1 MIIYNIYNK
10 VRVALWTMALVMTLC
25 SLFMV
30 TGCTSDDAE
39 DEEQPSGTLRLL
51 SCSTRAGGV
60 DDNYAFSSDG
70 AKLWLALTKGDDNS
84 NSNTKYGTYTYKG
97 STWDPTSYIKVPEPG
112 SYYLYGIY
120 TPNAAT
126 CAITPS
132 TDYATGAELTISG
145 LPAIVKDGEDPCVV
159 VGVQG
164 VEDSTTPWN
173 VTEGSFGYTGV
184 KLNNQDNV
192 HLLLDHLYA
201 SLSFSFTIDA
211 EYAELRTIKLKKLEI
226 ETSATTY
233 DKVKLTVTVT
243 GNSTG
248 SSPITSVTT
257 EKEGSASATS
267 VVLFDKTENSN
278 EHYIL
283 TTSMPSEPLSSAC
296 FAVFSSSE
304 DKINS
309 LKLKST
315 YDVYDRKGNKI
326 VENRESVNALDVN
339 ALFGSTTPD
348 RGIRQPVKLKV
359 NPTYLYIL
367 SDPDLDNPTI
377 TISN

>member
-1 MIIYNIYNK
+1 MIKYYIYNK
-10 VRVALWTMALVMTLC
+10 VRAALWTMALVMTLC
-25 SLFMV
+25 SLIMV
-30 TGCTSDDAE
+30 AACTSDDAE

-60 DDNYAFSSDG
+60 DENYAFSSDG

-97 STWDPTSYIKVPEPG
+97 STWDPTSYIQVPGPG
-112 SYYLYGIY
+112 PYYLYGVY

-164 VEDSTTPWN
+164 VTDPNTTWN

-201 SLSFSFTIDA
+201 SLSFSFTIDE

-243 GNSTG
+243 GNTRKAAHQQLLLYCSTKLKILM
-248 SSPITSVTT
+248 SITS
-257 EKEGSASATS
+257 
-267 VVLFDKTENSN
+267 
-278 EHYIL
+278 
-283 TTSMPSEPLSSAC
+283 
-296 FAVFSSSE
+296 
-304 DKINS
+304 
-309 LKLKST
+309 
-315 YDVYDRKGNKI
+315 
-326 VENRESVNALDVN
+326 
-339 ALFGSTTPD
+339 
-348 RGIRQPVKLKV
+348 
-359 NPTYLYIL
+359 
-367 SDPDLDNPTI
+367 
-377 TISN
+377 

>member
-10 VRVALWTMALVMTLC
+10 VRASLWTMALVMTLC

-30 TGCTSDDAE
+30 TGCTSDDVD

-60 DDNYAFSSDG
+60 DENYAFSSDG
-70 AKLWLALTKGDDNS
+70 AKLWLALTKSGDNS
-84 NSNTKYGTYTYKG
+84 NIKYGTYTYNG
-97 STWDPTSYIKVPEPG
+97 STWAPTNYIQVPGPG
-112 SYYLYGIY
+112 PYYLYGVY

-132 TDYATGAELTISG
+132 TDYATGAVLTISD
-145 LPAIVKDGEDPCVV
+145 LPALVKDGEDPCVV

-164 VEDSTTPWN
+164 VTDPNTTWN

-184 KLNNQDNV
+184 KLNNKDNV

-201 SLSFSFTIDA
+201 SLSFSFTIDD
-211 EYAELRTIKLKKLEI
+211 EYAKLRTIKLKKLEI
-226 ETSATTY
+226 ATPTTTY

-267 VVLFDKTENSN
+267 VVLFDKTENSD

-326 VENRESVNALDVN
+326 VEDRESVNALDVN

-348 RGIRQPVKLKV
+348 RGIRQPVILKV

>member
-10 VRVALWTMALVMTLC
+10 VRASLWTMALVMTLC

-30 TGCTSDDAE
+30 TGCTSDDVD

-60 DDNYAFSSDG
+60 DENYAFSSDG
-70 AKLWLALTKGDDNS
+70 AKLWLALTKSGDNS
-84 NSNTKYGTYTYKG
+84 NTRYGTYSYNG
-97 STWDPTSYIKVPEPG
+97 STWAPTNYIQVPGPG
-112 SYYLYGIY
+112 PYYLYGVY

-132 TDYATGAELTISG
+132 TDYATGAVLTISD
-145 LPAIVKDGEDPCVV
+145 LPALVKDGEDPCVV

-164 VEDSTTPWN
+164 VTDPNTTWN

-184 KLNNQDNV
+184 KLNNKDNV

-257 EKEGSASATS
+257 EKEGSAAATS
-267 VVLFDKTENSN
+267 VVLFDKTENSD

>member
-30 TGCTSDDAE
+30 TGCTSDDVD

-60 DDNYAFSSDG
+60 DENYAFSSDG
-70 AKLWLALTKGDDNS
+70 AKLWLALTKSGDNS
-84 NSNTKYGTYTYKG
+84 NIKYGTYTYNG
-97 STWDPTSYIKVPEPG
+97 STWAPTNYIQVPAPG
-112 SYYLYGIY
+112 PYYLYGVY

-132 TDYATGAELTISG
+132 TDYETGAVLTISD
-145 LPAIVKDGEDPCVV
+145 LPSLVKDGEDPCVV

-164 VEDSTTPWN
+164 VTDPNTTWG
-173 VTEGSFGYTGV
+173 VTEGSFGYTG
-184 KLNNQDNV
+184 KKENNKDNV

-201 SLSFSFTIDA
+201 SLSFSFTIDE
-211 EYAELRTIKLKKLEI
+211 EYAKLRTIKLKKLEI
-226 ETSATTY
+226 ATPTTTY

-243 GNSTG
+243 GNNTG
-248 SSPITSVTT
+248 TSPIASVAVETVEGSGTPAITTAVLFESSEGHDISSPFPTS
-257 EKEGSASATS
+257 ESLPG
-267 VVLFDKTENSN
+267 
-278 EHYIL
+278 
-283 TTSMPSEPLSSAC
+283 AC
-296 FAVFSSSE
+296 FAVFASSSA
-304 DKINS
+304 DRITK

>member
-10 VRVALWTMALVMTLC
+10 VRASLWTMALVMTLC

-30 TGCTSDDAE
+30 TGCTSDDVD

-60 DDNYAFSSDG
+60 DENYAFSSDG
-70 AKLWLALTKGDDNS
+70 AKLWLALTKSGDNS
-84 NSNTKYGTYTYKG
+84 NIKYGTYTYNG
-97 STWDPTSYIKVPEPG
+97 STWAPTNYIQVPAPG
-112 SYYLYGIY
+112 PYYLYGVY

-132 TDYATGAELTISG
+132 TDYATGAVLTISD
-145 LPAIVKDGEDPCVV
+145 LPALVKDGEDPCVV

-164 VEDSTTPWN
+164 VTDPNTTWN

-201 SLSFSFTIDA
+201 SLSFSFTIDE

-267 VVLFDKTENSN
+267 VVLFDKTENSD

>member
-10 VRVALWTMALVMTLC
+10 VRATLWTMALVMTLC

-30 TGCTSDDAE
+30 TGCTSDDVD

-60 DDNYAFSSDG
+60 DENYAFSSDG
-70 AKLWLALTKGDDNS
+70 AKLWLALTKSGDNS
-84 NSNTKYGTYTYKG
+84 NIKYGTYTYNG
-97 STWDPTSYIKVPEPG
+97 STWAPTNYIQVPGPG
-112 SYYLYGIY
+112 PYYLYGVY

-132 TDYATGAELTISG
+132 TDYATGAVLTISD

-164 VEDSTTPWN
+164 VTDPNTTWN

-201 SLSFSFTIDA
+201 SLSFSFTIDE
-211 EYAELRTIKLKKLEI
+211 EYAKLRTIKLKKLEI
-226 ETSATTY
+226 ATPATTY
-233 DKVKLTVTVT
+233 DKVKLIVTVT

-257 EKEGSASATS
+257 EKEGSAAATS
-267 VVLFDKTENSN
+267 VVLFDKTENSD

-283 TTSMPSEPLSSAC
+283 TTSTPSEPLSSAC
-296 FAVFSSSE
+296 FAVFSSST

>member
-30 TGCTSDDAE
+30 TGCTSDDVD

-51 SCSTRAGGV
+51 SCSTRAGGF
-60 DDNYAFSSDG
+60 DEDYAFSSDG
-70 AKLWLALTKGDDNS
+70 AKLWLALTYGDNS
-84 NSNTKYGTYTYKG
+84 NTRYGTYTYNG
-97 STWDPTSYIKVPEPG
+97 STWAPTNYIQVPAPG
-112 SYYLYGIY
+112 PYYLYGVY

-132 TDYATGAELTISG
+132 TDYATGAVLTISD
-145 LPAIVKDGEDPCVV
+145 LPSLVKDGEDPCVV

-164 VEDSTTPWN
+164 VTDPNTTWN
-173 VTEGSFGYTGV
+173 VIEGSFGYTGV

-201 SLSFSFTIDA
+201 SLSFSFTIDD
-211 EYAELRTIKLKKLEI
+211 EYAKLRTIKLKKLEI
-226 ETSATTY
+226 ENPTTTY

-257 EKEGSASATS
+257 EKEGSAAATS
-267 VVLFDKTENSN
+267 VVLFDKTENSD

>member
-10 VRVALWTMALVMTLC
+10 VRASLWTMALVMTLC

-30 TGCTSDDAE
+30 TGCTSDDVD

-60 DDNYAFSSDG
+60 DENYAFSSDG
-70 AKLWLALTKGDDNS
+70 AKLWLALTKSGDNS
-84 NSNTKYGTYTYKG
+84 NIKYGTYTYNG
-97 STWDPTSYIKVPEPG
+97 STWAPTNYIQVPGPG
-112 SYYLYGIY
+112 PYYLYGVY

-132 TDYATGAELTISG
+132 TDYATGAVLTISD
-145 LPAIVKDGEDPCVV
+145 LPALVKDGEDPCVV

-164 VEDSTTPWN
+164 VTDPNTTWN

-184 KLNNQDNV
+184 KLNNKDNV

-201 SLSFSFTIDA
+201 SLSFSFTIDD
-211 EYAELRTIKLKKLEI
+211 EYAKLRTIKLKKLEI
-226 ETSATTY
+226 ATPATTY

-267 VVLFDKTENSN
+267 VVLFDKTENSD

>member
-10 VRVALWTMALVMTLC
+10 VRASLWTMALVMTLC

-30 TGCTSDDAE
+30 TGCTSDDVD

-60 DDNYAFSSDG
+60 DENYAFSSDG
-70 AKLWLALTKGDDNS
+70 AKLWLALTKSGDNS
-84 NSNTKYGTYTYKG
+84 NIKYGTYTYNG
-97 STWDPTSYIKVPEPG
+97 STWAPTNYIQVPGPG
-112 SYYLYGIY
+112 PYYLYGVY

-132 TDYATGAELTISG
+132 TDYATGAVLTISD

-164 VEDSTTPWN
+164 VTDPNTTWN

-201 SLSFSFTIDA
+201 SLSFSFTIDD
-211 EYAELRTIKLKKLEI
+211 EYAKLRTIKLKKLEI

-233 DKVKLTVTVT
+233 DKVILTVTVT
-243 GNSTG
+243 GNTTS

-267 VVLFDKTENSN
+267 VVLFDKTENSD

-377 TISN
+377 TIGN

>member
-10 VRVALWTMALVMTLC
+10 VRAKLWTMALVMTLC

-30 TGCTSDDAE
+30 TGCTSDDVD

-60 DDNYAFSSDG
+60 DEDYAFSSDG
-70 AKLWLALTKGDDNS
+70 AKLWLALTKSGDNS
-84 NSNTKYGTYTYKG
+84 NTRYGTYSYNG
-97 STWDPTSYIKVPEPG
+97 STWAPTSYIQVPAPG
-112 SYYLYGIY
+112 PYYLYGVY

-132 TDYATGAELTISG
+132 TDYATGAVLTISD
-145 LPAIVKDGEDPCVV
+145 LPALVKDGEDPCVV

-164 VEDSTTPWN
+164 VTDPNMAWG

-201 SLSFSFTIDA
+201 SLSFSFTIDD
-211 EYAELRTIKLKKLEI
+211 EYAKLRTIKLKKLEI

-267 VVLFDKTENSN
+267 VVLFDKTENSD

>member
-10 VRVALWTMALVMTLC
+10 VRATLWTMALVMTLC

-30 TGCTSDDAE
+30 TGCTSNDVD

-60 DDNYAFSSDG
+60 DEDYAFSSDG
-70 AKLWLALTKGDDNS
+70 AKLWLALTKSGDNS
-84 NSNTKYGTYTYKG
+84 NTRYGTYSYNG
-97 STWDPTSYIKVPEPG
+97 STWAPTNYIQVPGPG
-112 SYYLYGIY
+112 PYYLYGVY

-132 TDYATGAELTISG
+132 TDYATGAVLTISD
-145 LPAIVKDGEDPCVV
+145 LPALVKDGEDPCVV

-164 VEDSTTPWN
+164 VTDPNTTWN

-184 KLNNQDNV
+184 KLNNKDNV

-201 SLSFSFTIDA
+201 SLSFSFTIDD
-211 EYAELRTIKLKKLEI
+211 EYAKLRTIKLKKLEI
-226 ETSATTY
+226 ATPTTTY

-267 VVLFDKTENSN
+267 VVLFDKTENSD

-283 TTSMPSEPLSSAC
+283 TTSTPSEPLSSAC

>member
-97 STWDPTSYIKVPEPG
+97 STWEPTSYIQVPAPG
-112 SYYLYGIY
+112 LYYLYGVY

-132 TDYATGAELTISG
+132 TDYATGAVLTISG

-201 SLSFSFTIDA
+201 SLSFSFTIDD
-211 EYAELRTIKLKKLEI
+211 EYAKLRTIKLKKLEI
-226 ETSATTY
+226 ATPATTY

-243 GNSTG
+243 GNTTS

>member
-10 VRVALWTMALVMTLC
+10 VRASLWTMALVMTLC

-30 TGCTSDDAE
+30 TGCTSDDVD
-39 DEEQPSGTLRLL
+39 DEEQPSGMLRLL

-60 DDNYAFSSDG
+60 DENYAFSSDG
-70 AKLWLALTKGDDNS
+70 AKLWLALTKSGDNS
-84 NSNTKYGTYTYKG
+84 NIKYGTYTYNG
-97 STWDPTSYIKVPEPG
+97 STWAPTNYIQVPGPG
-112 SYYLYGIY
+112 PYYLYGVY

-132 TDYATGAELTISG
+132 TDYATGAVLTISD
-145 LPAIVKDGEDPCVV
+145 LPALVKDGEDPCVV

-164 VEDSTTPWN
+164 VTDPNTTWN

-184 KLNNQDNV
+184 KLNNKDNV

-201 SLSFSFTIDA
+201 SLSFSFTIDD
-211 EYAELRTIKLKKLEI
+211 EYAKLRTIKLKKLEI
-226 ETSATTY
+226 ATPTTTY

-257 EKEGSASATS
+257 EKEGSAAATS
-267 VVLFDKTENSN
+267 VVLFDKTENSD

-283 TTSMPSEPLSSAC
+283 TTSTPSEPLSSAC
-296 FAVFSSSE
+296 FAVFSSST

>member
-1 MIIYNIYNK
+1 M
-10 VRVALWTMALVMTLC
+10 LWTMALVMTLC

-30 TGCTSDDAE
+30 TGCTSDDVD

-51 SCSTRAGGV
+51 SCSTRAGDV
-60 DDNYAFSSDG
+60 DEDYAFSSDG
-70 AKLWLALTKGDDNS
+70 AKLWLALTKSGDNS

-97 STWDPTSYIKVPEPG
+97 STWDPTSYIKVPAPG
-112 SYYLYGIY
+112 SYYLYGVY
-120 TPNAAT
+120 TPNAAS

-132 TDYATGAELTISG
+132 TDYATGAVLTISD
-145 LPAIVKDGEDPCVV
+145 LPSLVKDGEDPCVV

-164 VEDSTTPWN
+164 GTDPNTTWN

-243 GNSTG
+243 GNSTS

-267 VVLFDKTENSN
+267 VVLFDKTENSD

-348 RGIRQPVKLKV
+348 RSIRQPVKLKV